1 MHSQD
6 PVPPNLEP
14 PDQVSANNSDRP
26 RLIRSQELLLG
37 QREVWIEHRN
47 ELYRLRVTANGRL
60 YLTK

>member
-1 MHSQD
+1 MHSQE
-6 PVPPNLEP
+6 PVLPNVGP
-14 PDQVSANNSDRP
+14 PDLPSANSPDRP
-26 RLIRSQELLLG
+26 RIIRSQELLLG